1 MNIREENGEVF
12 IYDLVEV
19 PVTDLEQA
27 LSLINA
33 GLTHRVVAS
42 QNMNE
47 TSSRSHTILHIDI
60 EQ

>member
-33 GLTHRVVAS
+33 GLTQRVVAS

-60 EQ
+60 E